1 MPNKGDSEKKKAEDS
16 AVKAMTDPMLAIEEK
31 YDEEKSFTKAAPDG
45 ELSLYKV
52 SESDD

>member
-16 AVKAMTDPMLAIEEK
+16 ALTDPMLAIEEK

-52 SESDD
+52 SESDC